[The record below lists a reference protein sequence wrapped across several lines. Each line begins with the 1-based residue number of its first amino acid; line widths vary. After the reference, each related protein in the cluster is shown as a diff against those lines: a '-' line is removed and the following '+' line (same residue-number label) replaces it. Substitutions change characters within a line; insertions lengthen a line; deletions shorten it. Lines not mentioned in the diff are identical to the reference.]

1 MKTLIR
7 HGGKKKPTKKN
18 TGPYRSGLEAYCA
31 KRLAEEGIEFEYEK
45 YSYTLQASF
54 KGTHTYFKSVPKR
67 IDLVDATG
75 KTVLAI
81 TYKPDFVSYKNK
93 FVIETKGYVRS
104 DDFPL
109 RWKMFMKYCIENGM
123 EDWSLYIPKNSK
135 QVETVIYHIQNGLKQ
150 TI

>member
-1 MKTLIR
+1 MKRLVKNGR
-7 HGGKKKPTKKN
+7 KKKAAKKN
-18 TGPYRSGLEAYCA
+18 ISPYRSGLEVYCA
-31 KRLAEEGIEFEYEK
+31 KQLTEESIEFEYEK

-54 KGTHTYFKSVPKR
+54 KGAQTYFKSVPKKL
-67 IDLVDATG
+67 DLVDATG

-81 TYKPDFVSYKNK
+81 TYKPDFVSYKHK
-93 FVIETKGYVRS
+93 FIIETKGYVRS

-109 RWKMFMKYCIENGM
+109 RWKMFMRYCIENGM

-135 QVETVIYHIQNGLKQ
+135 QVEAVIHHIQNGLKQ